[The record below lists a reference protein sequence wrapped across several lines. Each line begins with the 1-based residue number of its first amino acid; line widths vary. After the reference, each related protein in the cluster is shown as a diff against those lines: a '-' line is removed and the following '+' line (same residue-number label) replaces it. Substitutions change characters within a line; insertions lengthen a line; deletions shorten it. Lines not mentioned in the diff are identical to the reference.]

1 MDYSRSVTR
10 ALCKAIVSNILL
22 REPPP
27 AVAYGMRCRRTT
39 LAITLFFFGCGGK
52 SPEDVSSLPGT
63 DDETDASGGALPIGG
78 RGDGATVAG
87 GIAART
93 LSGGTAGTTSHSWIW
108 THKNSGGTSMR
119 SGTAGRGGDGAGG
132 FAPQAGSAGASQ
144 MTFCDMT
151 ALQAAVTVSALDNDP
166 RGWCHIGQDAV
177 TKDVLG
183 VPWGA
188 ILIDDE
194 GRLSTI
200 TGPAR
205 GAEFTIS
212 QQGWLCPSSAGTTL
226 LYWCEAPM

>member
-1 MDYSRSVTR
+1 MTMNN
-10 ALCKAIVSNILL
+10 IVL
-22 REPPP
+22 RELPPD
-27 AVAYGMRCRRTT
+27 VAYGMRCRRTT

-52 SPEDVSSLPGT
+52 GSEDVSSLPGT
-63 DDETDASGGALPIGG
+63 HDDADASGGALPIGG
-78 RGDGATVAG
+78 RSDGATVAG

-93 LSGGTAGTTSHSWIW
+93 LSGGTAGSTSHSWIW
-108 THKNSGGTSMR
+108 THKNSGGTR
-119 SGTAGRGGDGAGG
+119 ALSGATGIAGDAGRLAS
-132 FAPQAGSAGASQ
+132 QAGSAGASQ
-144 MTFCDMT
+144 VISCNMMT
-151 ALQAAVTVSALDNDP
+151 LQQAVTEVAIGNDP

-212 QQGWLCPSSAGTTL
+212 QQGWFCPSSAGTTL